1 MQQVRRVRNVRRGP
15 GPEHRIQNAIIA
27 TLRWRRC
34 AVIRLNSG
42 AIPTK
47 NGGLFRGTKAG
58 TPDLIGYRLKDKKVF
73 FIEVKAPKGR
83 ISPAQQM
90 YHLDLMHNHVIH
102 GIARSVED
110 AVKIV
115 SEGLVG
121 YGYPDCKGA

>member
-1 MQQVRRVRNVRRGP
+1 MQRVRRVRRGP

-27 TLRWRRC
+27 TLNWRRC
-34 AVIRLNSG
+34 AVIRLNAG

-47 NGGLFRGTKAG
+47 NGGLFRGVKPG
-58 TPDLIGYRLKDKKVF
+58 TPDLIGYRLKDQKVF

-83 ISPAQQM
+83 ISPAQLM
-90 YHLDLMHNHVIH
+90 YHQDLVHNHVIH

-121 YGYPDCKGA
+121 YGYPDYKGAQR

>member
-1 MQQVRRVRNVRRGP
+1 MQRVRRVRRGP

-27 TLRWRRC
+27 TLNWRRC
-34 AVIRLNSG
+34 AVIRLNAG

-47 NGGLFRGTKAG
+47 NGGLFRGVKPG
-58 TPDLIGYRLKDKKVF
+58 TPDLIGYRLKDKQVF

-83 ISPAQQM
+83 ISQAQQL
-90 YHLDLMHNHVIH
+90 YHLDLMHKHVIH

-115 SEGLVG
+115 NEGLVG
-121 YGYPDCKGA
+121 YGYPDYEEDK

>member
-1 MQQVRRVRNVRRGP
+1 MQRVRRVRRGP

-27 TLRWRRC
+27 TLNWRRC
-34 AVIRLNSG
+34 AVIRLNAG

-47 NGGLFRGTKAG
+47 NGGLFRGVKPG
-58 TPDLIGYRLKDKKVF
+58 TPDLIVYRLKDKQVF

-83 ISPAQQM
+83 ISQAQQL
-90 YHLDLMHNHVIH
+90 YHLDLMHKHVIH

-115 SEGLVG
+115 NEGLIG
-121 YGYPDCKGA
+121 YGYPDYKGA

>member
-1 MQQVRRVRNVRRGP
+1 MQRVRRVRRGP

-27 TLRWRRC
+27 TLNWRRC
-34 AVIRLNSG
+34 AVIRLNAG

-47 NGGLFRGTKAG
+47 NGGLFRGVKPG
-58 TPDLIGYRLKDKKVF
+58 TPDLIGYRLKDQKVF
-73 FIEVKAPKGR
+73 FIAVKEPKGR
-83 ISPAQQM
+83 SSPAQLM
-90 YHLDLMHNHVIH
+90 YHQDLVHNHVIH

-121 YGYPDCKGA
+121 YGYPDYKGA